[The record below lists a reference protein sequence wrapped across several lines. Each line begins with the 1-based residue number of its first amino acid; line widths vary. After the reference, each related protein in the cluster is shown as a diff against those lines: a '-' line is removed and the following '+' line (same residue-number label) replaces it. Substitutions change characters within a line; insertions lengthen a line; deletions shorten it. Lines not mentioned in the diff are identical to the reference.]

1 MKKNIDWELILKD
14 LTGMANQTDREL
26 LNRWLD
32 AGVENEN
39 TFEKIKQIWNTPDT
53 SLPSPNLKDAWL
65 KVKQRVGIEE
75 EYPEDNISSQ
85 QIGKKSA
92 AFKQVLSSRLLRVAA
107 VLILFI
113 ITSYLLFKIPTK
125 SEINNFHVSSGN
137 IQTINL
143 TDGSK
148 ITLDAGSILKFPK
161 QFTGNRREVYLNG
174 EGFFQISPDPD
185 KPFIVR
191 TNNAV
196 ITVLGTA
203 FNIRAWQQYQKT
215 TVAVAEGKVALN
227 MASKTNSDNEIAL
240 TKNQM
245 SIIKEGEIPTPPQN
259 INISDYISWQQRQ
272 MYFKSVPL
280 QEVLDQL
287 ERWYGLE
294 FQLPDKSAGSN
305 RVTIYIENKPIAE
318 ILDVIALMNNYQ
330 YIRDGKKVI
339 FKPQEQNLSGI
350 GGI

>member
-1 MKKNIDWELILKD
+1 MKQDIDWDLILRY
-14 LTGMANQTDREL
+14 LTRTANQADREL
-26 LNRWLD
+26 LNQWLN
-32 AGVENEN
+32 ASVENEN
-39 TFEKIKQIWNTPDT
+39 TFNKIKQVWNIPDA
-53 SLPSPNLKDAWL
+53 SLPSPNLNNAWM
-65 KVKQRVGIEE
+65 KIKQRA
-75 EYPEDNISSQ
+75 NIQEPDLDEHHSVQ
-85 QIGKKSA
+85 LENKKSTLIKYV
-92 AFKQVLSSRLLRVAA
+92 FGSRLLRVAA

-113 ITSYLLFKIPTK
+113 ITTYLLFKIPTK
-125 SEINNFHVSSGN
+125 SEMNNVYVSSGS
-137 IQTINL
+137 IQTVNL
-143 TDGSK
+143 MDGSK
-148 ITLDAGSILKFPK
+148 ITLDAGSTLRFPK
-161 QFTGNRREVYLNG
+161 KFTGSRREVYLNG
-174 EGFFQISPDPD
+174 EGFFEIFHNSD
-185 KPFIVR
+185 KPFTIH

-227 MASKTNSDNEIAL
+227 ITSNINSNNKIAL

-259 INISDYISWQQRQ
+259 IIISDYISWQQRQ

>member
-26 LNRWLD
+26 LNQWLN
-32 AGVENEN
+32 ARVENEN
-39 TFEKIKQIWNTPDT
+39 NFEKIKQIWNTPDT
-53 SLPSPNLKDAWL
+53 SLPSPNLNDAWM
-65 KVKQRVGIEE
+65 KIKQRASIQEPDLNE
-75 EYPEDNISSQ
+75 RHSIQPENKNPTLMKYVF
-85 QIGKKSA
+85 G
-92 AFKQVLSSRLLRVAA
+92 SRLLRVAA

-125 SEINNFHVSSGN
+125 SEINNFNVSSGS

-143 TDGSK
+143 MDGSK
-148 ITLDAGSILKFPK
+148 ITLDAVSTLRFPK
-161 QFTGNRREVYLNG
+161 KFTGNRREVYLNG

-185 KPFIVR
+185 KPFIVH

-203 FNIRAWQQYQKT
+203 FNIRAWQQYNET
-215 TVAVAEGKVALN
+215 IVAVAEGKVSLRQDN
-227 MASKTNSDNEIAL
+227 KSKNIEEITI
-240 TKNQM
+240 TKNQS
-245 SIIKEGEIPTPPQN
+245 SIVKADENPTPPQN
-259 INISDYISWQQRQ
+259 ININNFTSWQQRQ

-294 FQLPDKSAGSN
+294 FQLPEESAGSN
-305 RVTIYIENKPIAE
+305 RVTIYIENKSIPE
-318 ILDVIALMNNYQ
+318 ILDVIALMNNYK

-339 FKPQEQNLSGI
+339 FMPNEQNLSDL